1 MATYELIRTE
11 PVESPTRIPASLTVR
26 SHLAWAVVSTLLC
39 FAPTGVAAVVYA
51 ARVQPLLAAGDVEGA
66 QRASRIAK
74 QLCVVS
80 LALTVLFVAVIA
92 FGIDGYACRPGRALT
107 LSSRP
112 TRRHQRAVL
121 VRVRRRGGA

>member
-11 PVESPTRIPASLTVR
+11 PVELPTRIPGSPTVR

-66 QRASRIAK
+66 RSASRIAK
-74 QLCVVS
+74 QLCIVS
-80 LALTVLFVAVIA
+80 LALTGLFVAVIA
-92 FGIDGYACRPGRALT
+92 SGIDGYAA
-107 LSSRP
+107 
-112 TRRHQRAVL
+112 A
-121 VRVRRRGGA
+121 